1 MPYTVFL
8 TAKHLPFAISPL
20 QVVSAIAKS
29 TVDKAQ
35 LKDLQSLVDEVKKIN
50 FCKIYLVLLYRYFL
64 CIIAEKSKD

>member
-35 LKDLQSLVDEVKKIN
+35 LKDLQSLVVDEVKKLI
-50 FCKIYLVLLYRYFL
+50 FAKYI
-64 CIIAEKSKD
+64 